1 MNQGVE
7 ILLARIDSNPEEF
20 LLSSRKWGWLGVDGV
35 KPPYLTAAEWTAL
48 QVKVQTIR
56 ANEFT
61 ERVMETLL
69 QEEAGTAHAG
79 LSTTASSDYRTT
91 AGQYLPGSPGSP
103 PLLGDPL
110 RPMTFGPRR

>member
-20 LLSSRKWGWLGVDGV
+20 LLSSRKWEWLGVDGV
-35 KPPYLTAAEWTAL
+35 KPPYLTDAEWVAL

-61 ERVMETLL
+61 ERVMTTLL
-69 QEEAGTAHAG
+69 QEETLYPDMATQNN
-79 LSTTASSDYRTT
+79 L
-91 AGQYLPGSPGSP
+91 
-103 PLLGDPL
+103 PL
-110 RPMTFGPRR
+110 RPTTYDMATSAYPPARMPTIFGPRR